1 MQNHRTVNCALQHYL
16 CMRKTICETPDGDFA
31 QKAASAYSEKKHWIS
46 LHIAHVGPT
55 IMMSRGHHMSWLVDF
70 LGKTLLLFPD
80 ESLSDFVTGDFN
92 QCK

>member
-1 MQNHRTVNCALQHYL
+1 MYEKKQFVKRQMEILLKKQYL
-16 CMRKTICETPDGDFA
+16 HILR
-31 QKAASAYSEKKHWIS
+31 KKHWIS

-55 IMMSRGHHMSWLVDF
+55 IMMSRGHHRSWLVDF

-92 QCK
+92 QCKKII